1 MKLVIFRILMLC
13 LALISTPIWANEVKL
28 PSDEVLASKKL
39 DELYALAANISLDD
53 FDAAKKVIA
62 IALQKARNADDNNAV
77 IECYRSMGYIY
88 EDYARYNE
96 ACEEYF
102 KALNTEPK
110 TNAMQFTILS
120 DIAISYRKGGNYQ
133 KAKEYHNKTLEFA
146 TAVNELEGIEFA
158 YDGLGAL
165 YYIAGDYEKAA
176 DFYLKSLNCSEK
188 RHSILNQIITL
199 KNLTEIYVSAKHY
212 DLALQSVEKA
222 NFLAKKHNNK
232 EAIVK
237 VLICYANTLAELGK
251 TDEAIAKVQE
261 SMLFVGNTNDDTE
274 AKVNAFLT
282 LGDIHFKQK
291 DYKSASESYDFC
303 LAEKHFLSDFN
314 LAKLYN
320 DLGNIYLATS
330 ELSKAEKIF
339 KQGLAIAEKAQL
351 LSISQTSHQ
360 GLFEVFKRKNNVSA
374 ALIHLEFSNKL
385 RDSLNSEEKTKRVAE
400 LQFRYDLERSEK
412 EIQDLKFRENKFTLI
427 GGLAA
432 LSLMIALLA
441 FIVWMRGENNKS
453 LIKKNEEIR
462 QQNKRLEESNEVL
475 RQFAYASAHDLKE
488 PLRNIG
494 SFVSL
499 IQRRFGKDLPE
510 ECTEYMGFVT
520 TGVKKMNNLLEDL
533 LAYSTLIMNKEED
546 REAVNLEEVVKDV
559 KQNLRSVIL
568 SRNANVEVKTNLT
581 SVSMSKLHTTQ
592 LLQNLVS
599 NGIKFVSERSPNIKI
614 EGKEDSNKVLIT
626 VEDNGIGIK
635 KEYSE
640 KVFHLFQRL
649 NKNDARFEGTGVG
662 LAICKNIVEKY
673 NGQIWFESIENQ
685 GTKFFIQLPK
695 AA

>member
-1 MKLVIFRILMLC
+1 MKLAIFRILMLS
-13 LALISTPIWANEVKL
+13 LALISTPIWAKEVKL
-28 PSDEVLASKKL
+28 PSDDILAAKSL
-39 DELYALAANISLDD
+39 DELYSLATNISLDD

-62 IALQKARNADDNNAV
+62 VALKKAEKANDNHALV
-77 IECYRSMGYIY
+77 ECYRSLGYIY
-88 EDYARYNE
+88 EDYGKYEE
-96 ACEEYF
+96 ACQEYF
-102 KALNTEPK
+102 KALNINHQS
-110 TNAMQFTILS
+110 NATKFTILN
-120 DIAISYRKGGNYQ
+120 DIAIAYRQGGNYQ

-146 TAVNELEGIEFA
+146 TSVNELEGIEFA

-165 YYIAGDYEKAA
+165 YYIAGDYEKAV
-176 DFYLKSLNCSEK
+176 DYYLKSLNFSEK
-188 RHSILNQIITL
+188 RNSVINQIITL

-212 DLALQSVEKA
+212 DLALQTIEKA
-222 NFLAKKHNNK
+222 NGLAKKHKNK

-237 VLICYANTLAELGK
+237 VLICHANTLAELGK
-251 TDEAIAKVQE
+251 IEEAIKKVQE
-261 SMLFVGNTNDDTE
+261 SMLYVGSEDDDTE

-291 DYKSASESYDFC
+291 DYKSATESYDFC

-330 ELSKAEKIF
+330 ELSKAENLF
-339 KQGLAIAEKAQL
+339 RQGLDIAEKAQL
-351 LSISQTSHQ
+351 LSISQKSHQ
-360 GLFEVFKRKNNVSA
+360 GLFEVYKKTNNVSS

-427 GGLAA
+427 GGLAV
-432 LSLMIALLA
+432 LSLMIALLG

-453 LIKKNEEIR
+453 LVKKNEEIH

-475 RQFAYASAHDLKE
+475 RQYAYASAHDLKE

-499 IQRRFGKDLPE
+499 IQRRFGKNLPE

-520 TGVKKMNNLLEDL
+520 TGVKKMNDLLEDL

-546 REAVNLEEVVKDV
+546 KEAVNLEEVVKDV
-559 KQNLRSVIL
+559 KQNLRSVIQ

-581 SVSMSKLHTTQ
+581 SLIMSKLHTTQ

-599 NGIKFVSERSPNIKI
+599 NGIKFVSERNPNIKI